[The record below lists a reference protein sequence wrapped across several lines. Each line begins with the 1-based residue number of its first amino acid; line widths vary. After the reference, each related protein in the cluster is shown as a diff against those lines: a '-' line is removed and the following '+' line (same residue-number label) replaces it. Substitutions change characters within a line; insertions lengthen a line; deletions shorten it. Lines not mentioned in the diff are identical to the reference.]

1 MMRKN
6 FFKLVI
12 MIPALVG
19 LSLMSSAP
27 ESPAKVADDE
37 VSGIV
42 FEKLEHNF
50 GTISE
55 NGGPVTAIFTVLNN
69 TSEAIILVDVK
80 PSCGCTTPD
89 WTKEPIEP
97 GEKGEI
103 KATYSP
109 KGRPGG
115 FDKAITVTTNTKE
128 RFTLRIKGTVE

>member
-1 MMRKN
+1 MMKKN
-6 FFKLVI
+6 FLKLVI

-19 LSLMSSAP
+19 LSLMSSTP
-27 ESPAKVADDE
+27 DGPAKVADDV

-42 FEKLEHNF
+42 FDKMEHDF

-55 NGGPVTAIFTVLNN
+55 NGGPVTATFTVLNN

-80 PSCGCTTPD
+80 PSCGCTTPE

-97 GEKGEI
+97 GKKGEI
-103 KATYSP
+103 KATFGP